1 MAVISVILV
10 EEYLQ
15 PGEEGGDGE
24 PRKASRTDDE
34 VRNRRSGGRDAE
46 SD

>member
-1 MAVISVILV
+1 MISVILV

-15 PGEEGGDGE
+15 PGEEGGGGGE

-34 VRNRRSGGRDAE
+34 VLNRRFGDRDAE
-46 SD
+46 SG